1 MRKFAVSRRAAR
13 PVFFLRTRTME
24 AERINQIGHQIEDL
38 TARTAELRGYL

>member
-1 MRKFAVSRRAAR
+1 MRKFAVSRPCGA
-13 PVFFLRTRTME
+13 PVFLLRTSTME